1 MERVLGCDTL
11 TLMFPEDFAKVTP
24 DKPAV
29 VMLESGFTMTYAEL
43 DAAANRLSNLFRS
56 HGLKTGDHVAL
67 CMENHPRY
75 MEVIWGCHYA
85 GLIYTACSSRL
96 TSGELVHIINDCG
109 ARVFI
114 TSAYKAD
121 QAEEIVADT
130 PAVEV
135 RLMLDSTTTH
145 YGSYEDAV
153 ATASSTPLADRVDGA
168 DMLYSSGTTG
178 KPKGVLFP
186 LPMTPIGNPSGV
198 TTLGQFLFGMDENT
212 IYLSPAP
219 LYHAA
224 PLRFVM
230 AVHRLGGT
238 AVVME
243 HFDPELFLQAVE
255 SHKVSASQVVP
266 TMFVRMLKLDEA
278 TRTKYDISSL
288 RAVIHAAAPCPVSV
302 KEQIIDWFGPV
313 VHEYY
318 AGTEGNGFVYC
329 NSEQW
334 LAHRGT
340 VGQAIQGVLHIC
352 DDTGL
357 ELPAGESGTVYFE
370 SAAEFEYHND
380 PEKTAASRDPKGRGW
395 STLGD
400 VGYLDADGF
409 LYLTDRKAYMI
420 ISGGVNI
427 YPQEAENILIEH
439 PDVADVAVF
448 GIPNDDF
455 GEEVKAVVQPVRSL
469 TADEESELEKTL
481 LAFCRSKLADVKC
494 PRSIDFR
501 PELPRHPTGKLY
513 KRLLKD
519 EYWKAAGRNI

>member
-1 MERVLGCDTL
+1 
-11 TLMFPEDFAKVTP
+11 
-24 DKPAV
+24 
-29 VMLESGFTMTYAEL
+29 
-43 DAAANRLSNLFRS
+43 
-56 HGLKTGDHVAL
+56 
-67 CMENHPRY
+67 
-75 MEVIWGCHYA
+75 
-85 GLIYTACSSRL
+85 
-96 TSGELVHIINDCG
+96 
-109 ARVFI
+109 
-114 TSAYKAD
+114 
-121 QAEEIVADT
+121 
-130 PAVEV
+130 
-135 RLMLDSTTTH
+135 
-145 YGSYEDAV
+145 
-153 ATASSTPLADRVDGA
+153 
-168 DMLYSSGTTG
+168 
-178 KPKGVLFP
+178 
-186 LPMTPIGNPSGV
+186 
-198 TTLGQFLFGMDENT
+198 
-212 IYLSPAP
+212 
-219 LYHAA
+219 
-224 PLRFVM
+224 
-230 AVHRLGGT
+230 
-238 AVVME
+238 
-243 HFDPELFLQAVE
+243 
-255 SHKVSASQVVP
+255 
-266 TMFVRMLKLDEA
+266 MFVRMLKLDEA

-455 GEEVKAVVQPVRSL
+455 GEEVKAVVQPVRTL